1 MGYRSEVRCLIYPAD
16 MPMVDKAPFYEKFEM
31 LKTVMNT
38 TFKDV
43 FDMWSEHFTVD
54 EGNRVIDFA
63 VDDVKWYD
71 SFPDVIAFD
80 NMLPAIEELG
90 FCYEFIRV
98 GEENGD
104 VEYRQSNDHNCYL
117 NTTTSITCYF

>member
-1 MGYRSEVRCLIYPAD
+1 MGYRSNIRCLIYPANVREKGE
-16 MPMVDKAPFYEKFEM
+16 VDTQFDL
-31 LKTVMNT
+31 LKTIMNT

-43 FDMWSEHFTVD
+43 FDMWSDHFTVD
-54 EGNRVIDFA
+54 DTNRLFDFA
-63 VDDVKWYD
+63 IEDVKWYD

-80 NMLPAIEELG
+80 AMLPKIEELD

-98 GEENGD
+98 GEQNGD

>member
-1 MGYRSEVRCLIYPAD
+1 LDKPAADAPVVAENYDALKLI
-16 MPMVDKAPFYEKFEM
+16 
-31 LKTVMNT
+31 MNT

-43 FDMWSEHFTVD
+43 VDMWDGHITFD
-54 EGNRVIDFA
+54 DKHKIFDFA
-63 VDDVKWYD
+63 IEDVKWYD
-71 SFPDVIAFD
+71 SFPDVTGFD

-98 GEENGD
+98 GEQNGD